1 MRRAHGFTL
10 IELTLAIAL
19 MSTMMVLTYNAV
31 THAVRVRAAVEE
43 RGKIVRA
50 AQAFLDRLER
60 ELTAVYFVPAAR
72 GGGRGAQTTPPPAPT
87 PTTGAAGAATDD
99 TGGIVTTGIAR
110 TAFVGADAE
119 EAGVPRDGLAFT
131 CMCGEVWTFGLA
143 DTSRIPHTEVAYDF
157 LYDPELEQTLLMRRE
172 DGSLDDRPTEGGFRD
187 PVWEAVRGLNLR
199 YLDPVDRQWKDSWDA
214 SGRAA
219 QTALPRAIE
228 ITVWLGKVE
237 LDGDDVDEDASV
249 ILARTIE
256 LPPPAT
262 ERVPGR

>member
-1 MRRAHGFTL
+1 MRRSQGFTL

-19 MSTMMVLTYNAV
+19 MSMMMVLTYNAV
-31 THAVRVRAAVEE
+31 THAVRVRTAVEE

-50 AQAFLDRLER
+50 AQAFFDRLER
-60 ELTAVYFVPAAR
+60 ELTAVYFVPAAG
-72 GGGRGAQTTPPPAPT
+72 GGGRAAAPAPT
-87 PTTGAAGAATDD
+87 TGTAGAATDA
-99 TGGIVTTGIAR
+99 TGGVVTTGVAR
-110 TAFVGADAE
+110 TAFVGVDAE
-119 EAGVPRDGLAFT
+119 DAGVPRDGLTFT

-143 DTSRIPHTEVAYDF
+143 DSSRIPHTEVAYDF
-157 LYDPELEQTLLMRRE
+157 LFDPELDQTLLMRRE

-187 PVWEAVRGLNLR
+187 PAWEAVRGLNLR

-219 QTALPRAIE
+219 ETALPRAIE

-237 LDGDDVDEDASV
+237 PDGDDVDQDAAV

-256 LPPPAT
+256 LPPPSS
-262 ERVPGR
+262 ERGRGR